1 MVRIQH
7 YEGKNLRLLIGGSS
21 SFLFHLKE
29 FSDTL
34 NRLGVESKL
43 VFDNDY
49 ADGFPSRKIKNWF
62 QTTKKFNKL
71 IDEFKPDAI
80 FVDRQRHF
88 GINALK
94 AKIPLFVL
102 LRGHY
107 WSELYWNKRTM
118 YKPFHK
124 RIALWQWDKL
134 AQETFRGA
142 TTIFPICEYLE
153 KITNKFVPDKPTE
166 VFSEG
171 VDASKWRQVKGMDL
185 KHPCVGLL
193 QRATWWGKT
202 SEMLLLKK
210 VLEKMPNV
218 NFYWAGDGPLRKRV
232 LSELDKYDN
241 FHWLGDLQYPDQ
253 VRAYLSEIDVY
264 ALITGMDLAPLT
276 LKEAQLMKKPVIAT
290 NVGGNQEMM
299 VDNRTGFLVQQGSHE
314 DIINKLLLLL
324 EDKELAKKMGNDGRK
339 FIEDTF
345 NWELVTKNFIKTIE
359 SYLK

>member
-1 MVRIQH
+1 
-7 YEGKNLRLLIGGSS
+7 LRLLIGGSS

-34 NRLGVESKL
+34 NSLGVESKL
-43 VFDNDY
+43 VFDGDY

-62 QTTKKFNKL
+62 QTKKKFNKL

-94 AKIPLFVL
+94 ANIPLFVL

-134 AQETFRGA
+134 GKEIFNGA
-142 TTIFPICEYLE
+142 TAIFPICKYLE
-153 KITNKFVPDKPTE
+153 KITNKFVPDKSTK
-166 VFSEG
+166 VFFEG
-171 VDASKWRQVKGMDL
+171 VDASKWYQVKGMNL

-193 QRATWWGKT
+193 QRASWWGKT
-202 SEMLLLKK
+202 SEMLILKK
-210 VLEKMPNV
+210 VLEKMPDV
-218 NFYWAGDGPLRKRV
+218 NFYWAGDGPLRERV

-241 FHWLGDLQYPDQ
+241 FHWLGNLQYPDK
-253 VRAYLSEIDVY
+253 VREYLSEIDVY

-276 LKEAQLMKKPVIAT
+276 LKEAQLMKKPVVVT
-290 NVGGNQEMM
+290 NVGGNPEMM
-299 VDNRTGFLVQQGSHE
+299 VDGKTGFLVEKGNDTQLIEKLRLLFE
-314 DIINKLLLLL
+314 DV
-324 EDKELAKKMGNDGRK
+324 DMAKKMGNEGRK
-339 FIEDTF
+339 FIERTF
-345 NWELVTKNFIKTIE
+345 NWKLVTKNFIEMIKP
-359 SYLK
+359 YLK